1 MLKGDQTMPD
11 KNKNCK
17 CTYPCSRHGDCKAC
31 EDYHRKDGSRTNC
44 GAQESTRKRVDEK
57 N

>member
-1 MLKGDQTMPD
+1 MPD